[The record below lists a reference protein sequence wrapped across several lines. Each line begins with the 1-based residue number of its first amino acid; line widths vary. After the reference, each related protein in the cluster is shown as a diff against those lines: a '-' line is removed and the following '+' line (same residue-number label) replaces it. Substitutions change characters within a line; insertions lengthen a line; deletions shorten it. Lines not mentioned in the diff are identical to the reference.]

1 MMRVLIVEDEPD
13 LRQSL
18 ARALADEHFA
28 VDTSPDGEDALFRGL
43 QVQYDAIVLDLM
55 LPRRSGE
62 DVLDGLRE
70 AGRTTPVILLTAR
83 DLTSDRVAGLNRGAD
98 DYLTKPFL
106 VEELVAR
113 LRALIR
119 RASRHPAPWVTV
131 GSLSVNLAARR
142 VYRDGSEV
150 ELTGREYNILELLL
164 RSRGDI
170 VPRTVLNDHLY
181 DDGNELMSNAID
193 VHIASLRRKLGASLI
208 QTRRGL
214 GYLIDA

>member
-1 MMRVLIVEDEPD
+1 MRVLIVEDEPD

-28 VDTSPDGEDALFRGL
+28 IDTSADGEDALFRGL
-43 QVQYDAIVLDLM
+43 QVEYDAIVLDLM

-62 DVLDGLRE
+62 EVLDGLRQ
-70 AGRTTPVILLTAR
+70 AGRTTPVIVLTAR

-119 RASRHPAPWVTV
+119 RASGQPAPLLNV
-131 GSLSVNLAARR
+131 GNLSVNLAARR

-170 VPRTVLNDHLY
+170 VPRTVLTDHLY